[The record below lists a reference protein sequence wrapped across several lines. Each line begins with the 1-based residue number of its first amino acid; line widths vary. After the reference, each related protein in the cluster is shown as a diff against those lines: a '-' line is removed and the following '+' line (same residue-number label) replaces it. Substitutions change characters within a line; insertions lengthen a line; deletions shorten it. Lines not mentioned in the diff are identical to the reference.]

1 MLVAAAPLPLC
12 LPDISAPS
20 AWKLCT
26 RVLRIGTTTAFCNAV
41 LEQGNIVETN
51 N

>member
-12 LPDISAPS
+12 LPDISSPT

-26 RVLRIGTTTAFCNAV
+26 RVLRIGTTSVFHNTV
-41 LEQGNIVETN
+41 LVQGNIVEIDN
-51 N
+51 